1 MSRGPAEAVWHRNWA
16 VNRLMWRTMARCGAL
31 ARGRLLDLGCGDQPY
46 RDLFAG
52 RVTRYVGMERGRG
65 RYLGSGVAVWGDALH
80 LPFPDGSFDTVLS
93 NQLLEHV
100 REPARLLQ
108 EIGRILTPEGHLIL
122 TAPHIWGLHEQPD
135 DYFRFTPY
143 GLQHLAE
150 EAGLEV
156 LEVKALAGFWFTAGV
171 RFCHYLARWERGVLR
186 WPVRIPIAFIQLA
199 ALAMDRIHRVET
211 DAWNHL
217 LTARKPSAGTN

>member
-143 GLQHLAE
+143 GTWLKRQGWKYWKSRRLRVSGSRPGCVFVTTWPGGSVGCC
-150 EAGLEV
+150 AGPCGYRSPLSN
-156 LEVKALAGFWFTAGV
+156 W
-171 RFCHYLARWERGVLR
+171 RR
-186 WPVRIPIAFIQLA
+186 WPWTGSTGWRRTP
-199 ALAMDRIHRVET
+199 
-211 DAWNHL
+211 
-217 LTARKPSAGTN
+217 GTTF